1 MINNRLY
8 SIKDTY
14 ETFGISEP
22 MMRKLILNK
31 QIEYVKIGTKNF
43 IKESTIL
50 DYINSRTIGVK

>member
-1 MINNRLY
+1 MNNNKLY

-14 ETFGISEP
+14 ETFGITES

-31 QIEYVKIGTKNF
+31 QIEYVKVGAKNF

-50 DYINSRTIGVK
+50 AYINSRTVKAK